1 MSAATNKDI
10 PKEYRFFGEYFNFRK
25 KFYQPET
32 NDDYWNELVEE
43 STALSNKYHS
53 RYLDM
58 MILVCVDDIE
68 GRFKQMYPDRSAF
81 DESTDPLDIVYRRL
95 KKN

>member
-1 MSAATNKDI
+1 MPDLDEERDFMSEFWK
-10 PKEYRFFGEYFNFRK
+10 FRK
-25 KFYQPET
+25 KFYTPDT
-32 NDDYWNELVEE
+32 ADTYWNSLIDE
-43 STALSNKYHS
+43 STVLSNKYHS

-68 GRFKQMYPDRSAF
+68 GRFKQMYPDRTAF

>member
-1 MSAATNKDI
+1 MEDI
-10 PKEYRFFGEYFNFRK
+10 GLPRRAEILTEYWEFVK
-25 KFYQPET
+25 KFYTPDT
-32 NDDYWNELVEE
+32 ADTYWNSLIDE

-68 GRFKQMYPDRSAF
+68 GRFKQMYPDRTAY